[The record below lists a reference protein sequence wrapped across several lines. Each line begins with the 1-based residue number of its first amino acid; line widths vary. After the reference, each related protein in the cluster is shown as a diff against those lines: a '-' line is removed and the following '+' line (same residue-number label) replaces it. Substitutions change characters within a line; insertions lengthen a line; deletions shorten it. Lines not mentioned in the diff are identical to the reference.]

1 MSKERVKLKNMNDTF
16 KEIEE
21 FLDTTN
27 KSLSLYQDKINRF
40 EAAINI
46 MEEENISIPEAVFGS
61 LYYYKSKFKKLSKKY
76 RNILGLR
83 NKMKEECPHTD
94 IIQLD
99 HKIGVNYSCYECQ
112 RCGTSLFIKDSD
124 KDKYNIIIE

>member
-1 MSKERVKLKNMNDTF
+1 MNDTF

-21 FLDTTN
+21 FLNTTN
-27 KSLSLYQDKINRF
+27 KSLSLYQDKINRL

-61 LYYYKSKFKKLSKKY
+61 LYYYKSEFEKLSKEY
-76 RNILGLR
+76 RSILGLR
-83 NKMKEECPHTD
+83 NKMKEKCSHTD
-94 IIQLD
+94 IIPLD
-99 HKIGVNYSCYECQ
+99 HKIGVNYGYYECQ

-124 KDKYNIIIE
+124 KDKYHIIIE

>member
-1 MSKERVKLKNMNDTF
+1 MNDTF

-27 KSLSLYQDKINRF
+27 KSLALYQDKINRF
-40 EAAINI
+40 DIAINI
-46 MEEENISIPEAVFGS
+46 MKEENISIPEAVFGS
-61 LYYYKSKFKKLSKKY
+61 LYYYKSEFEKLSKEY

-83 NKMKEECPHTD
+83 NKMKEECPHTN
-94 IIQLD
+94 IIPLD

-124 KDKYNIIIE
+124 KDKYNIIVE

>member
-1 MSKERVKLKNMNDTF
+1 MNDTF

-27 KSLSLYQDKINRF
+27 KSLALYQDKINRF
-40 EAAINI
+40 EEAINI

-61 LYYYKSKFKKLSKKY
+61 LYYYKSEFEKLSKEY

-94 IIQLD
+94 IIPLV
-99 HKIGVNYSCYECQ
+99 HEFGVNYGCYECQ
-112 RCGTSLFIKDSD
+112 KCGKRLFIKDRD
-124 KDKYNIIIE
+124 KDKYHIIIE